1 MLEKLKKNYFILI
14 ITFLFIYF
22 FFNLLDGDRGLISYM
37 EKKDIYEQLKND
49 QITLNAKIEDLEHKN
64 SLLTENIDL
73 DFIEILIREKFLFGK
88 EGETTYILSLYTHLR
103 AHETDSYLVCRVLL
117 E

>member
-22 FFNLLDGDRGLISYM
+22 FFNLLDGDRGLISYIK
-37 EKKDIYEQLKND
+37 KKDIYEQLKND
-49 QITLNAKIEDLEHKN
+49 QITLNSKIEDLEHKN

-88 EGETTYILSLYTHLR
+88 EGETTYIIK
-103 AHETDSYLVCRVLL
+103 DNGNQK
-117 E
+117 

>member
-49 QITLNAKIEDLEHKN
+49 QISLKSKIEDLEHKN
-64 SLLTENIDL
+64 
-73 DFIEILIREKFLFGK
+73 
-88 EGETTYILSLYTHLR
+88 
-103 AHETDSYLVCRVLL
+103 
-117 E
+117 

>member
-22 FFNLLDGDRGLISYM
+22 FFNLLDGDRGLISYL
-37 EKKDIYEQLKND
+37 EKKDIYDQLKND
-49 QITLNAKIEDLEHKN
+49 QITLISKIEDLEHKN

-88 EGETTYILSLYTHLR
+88 EGETTYIIK
-103 AHETDSYLVCRVLL
+103 DNGNQK
-117 E
+117 

>member
-22 FFNLLDGDRGLISYM
+22 FLNLLDGDRGLISYM

-49 QITLNAKIEDLEHKN
+49 QITLNSKIEDLEHKN

-88 EGETTYILSLYTHLR
+88 EGETTYIIK
-103 AHETDSYLVCRVLL
+103 DNGNQK
-117 E
+117 

>member
-1 MLEKLKKNYFILI
+1 MLEKLKKNYFSLI

-37 EKKDIYEQLKND
+37 EKKDIYEQLIND
-49 QITLNAKIEDLEHKN
+49 QITLNSKIEDLEHKN

-88 EGETTYILSLYTHLR
+88 DGETTYIIK
-103 AHETDSYLVCRVLL
+103 DNGNQK
-117 E
+117 

>member
-1 MLEKLKKNYFILI
+1 M
-14 ITFLFIYF
+14 FIYF

-37 EKKDIYEQLKND
+37 EKKDIYEQLKNE
-49 QITLNAKIEDLEHKN
+49 QITLNSKIEDLEHKN

-88 EGETTYILSLYTHLR
+88 EGETTYIIK
-103 AHETDSYLVCRVLL
+103 DNGNQK
-117 E
+117 

>member
-1 MLEKLKKNYFILI
+1 MLEKLKKNYFVLI

-49 QITLNAKIEDLEHKN
+49 QITLKSKIEDLDHKN

-88 EGETTYILSLYTHLR
+88 EGETTYIIK
-103 AHETDSYLVCRVLL
+103 DDGNQK
-117 E
+117 

>member
-22 FFNLLDGDRGLISYM
+22 FFNLLDGNRGLISYM

-49 QITLNAKIEDLEHKN
+49 QITLNTKIEDLEHKN

-88 EGETTYILSLYTHLR
+88 EGETTYIIKDNGNQ
-103 AHETDSYLVCRVLL
+103 E
-117 E
+117 

>member
-37 EKKDIYEQLKND
+37 EKKKTYEQLKND
-49 QITLNAKIEDLEHKN
+49 QITLNSKIEDLEHKN

-88 EGETTYILSLYTHLR
+88 EGETTYIIKHNGNKK
-103 AHETDSYLVCRVLL
+103 
-117 E
+117 